1 VRDFVEAAFNEID
14 VNIEWQG
21 TGVDEVG
28 IDSASGKTLIE
39 VDQRYFRPTE
49 VETLLGNPAK
59 SKRVL
64 GWEATTS
71 LQDMVSEM
79 VVSDLKDAEKD
90 ELLRR
95 EGHHTYRY
103 FE

>member
-1 VRDFVEAAFNEID
+1 
-14 VNIEWQG
+14 
-21 TGVDEVG
+21 
-28 IDSASGKTLIE
+28 

-49 VETLLGNPAK
+49 VETLLGNPEK

-95 EGHHTYRY
+95 EGHRTYRY